1 MPEDDV
7 GSLGRAIVVYE
18 YIRQKCRFDLKSEGK
33 KKNLAHVVS
42 LLVFKERCGGGRKK
56 KQNKTKQNK
65 TKKKPLRR
73 DGWVVHNKRKGVS
86 PERSGGHQF
95 CHFLAYSV
103 ILHFINKRKNDFYF

>member
-33 KKNLAHVVS
+33 KKKNLAHVVS

-56 KQNKTKQNK
+56 NKTKQNK
-65 TKKKPLRR
+65 KKKPLRR
-73 DGWVVHNKRKGVS
+73 DGWVVHNKRKRVS

-95 CHFLAYSV
+95 CHFFLAYSNQRWDR
-103 ILHFINKRKNDFYF
+103 F